1 MNLLRYAQ
9 ILTHRE
15 REREREIHNWYRF
28 GRSNH
33 VVFTL
38 GEEANAA
45 RNRMNGLFRLEP
57 GTTGR
62 DAEPKRSE
70 EIQLDV
76 ALKIVVGAWLLSN
89 DAISCQMC
97 RASKGLV

>member
-1 MNLLRYAQ
+1 
-9 ILTHRE
+9 
-15 REREREIHNWYRF
+15 
-28 GRSNH
+28 
-33 VVFTL
+33 
-38 GEEANAA
+38 
-45 RNRMNGLFRLEP
+45 MNGLFRLEP